1 MRLIGADG
9 SQLGVMTFTRALELA
24 KQGGLDLALV
34 ADNATPP
41 VCRIVNFGKLIYE
54 QKKKE
59 KEQRKLQHAHKAKE
73 IKFSCNIDPHD
84 YSIKINHAIEF
95 LQKSYNLKASMM
107 FKGREMAHKELGFG
121 IMQKVVKDL
130 EGHGIAE
137 APPKLMGR
145 SIIIN
150 FNPAHH

>member
-1 MRLIGADG
+1 MIGADSG
-9 SQLGVMTFTRALELA
+9 QLGVMTFQRALDVA
-24 KQGGLDLALV
+24 KQSGLDLVLV

-41 VCRIVNFGKLIYE
+41 VCRIINYGKVIYE
-54 QKKKE
+54 QRKKE

-73 IKFSCNIDPHD
+73 IKFGCNIDPHD
-84 YSIKINHAIEF
+84 YQIKINHAIDF
-95 LQKSYNLKASMM
+95 LKKSYNLKASMM

-137 APPKLMGR
+137 NTPRLIGR